1 MVDREVVVE
10 LICVFLVTL
19 LGATLIYLPIY
30 LGDLSWNV
38 TVIFFGLTI
47 PVWIPYLL
55 MIAGLGITIIVLSYI
70 YYREWRSSKLR
81 FSYTKIVLYLLLIA
95 IATSFVVLTHFF
107 LLPDHTELQNLIFD
121 IWIVLEVFLLVLMLG
136 FLISIARG
144 DIFTVI
150 SFKT

>member
-1 MVDREVVVE
+1 MVDREVIVE
-10 LICVFLVTL
+10 LICVFLGTL
-19 LGATLIYLPIY
+19 LGTTLIYLPIY
-30 LGDLSWNV
+30 LGTFSWDAIV
-38 TVIFFGLTI
+38 VFFGLTV

-55 MIAGLGITIIVLSYI
+55 MVTGLVLTVIVLCYM
-70 YYREWRSSKLR
+70 YYREWRAAKLR
-81 FSYTKIVLYLLLIA
+81 FSYTKIVLYLFLIA

-121 IWIVLEVFLLVLMLG
+121 IWIVLEIFLLVLVLG